1 MQLGDLGQQSLR
13 IGMLRRFKQG
23 FGGRGFDHS
32 AQIHD
37 HDTVGQMLNHSQ
49 VMADEQ
55 VGQMQL
61 FAQLVKQVDDL
72 SLDGH
77 IQCRH
82 ALITDQEIGFN
93 RQGPGDADA
102 LALPARKLVR
112 VAASVGRIQGH
123 LLQQGRDMLALV
135 GARNQAVVDG
145 RLAHNVF
152 DLHARIER
160 GHGVL
165 EDHLQLQPLA
175 SGLGVA
181 LVGQCLP
188 FIANFAFAGRDH
200 PSDHAAQCGFAATRL
215 AHQSDHFATCNA
227 EGHTVDRSYRLGANI
242 GTQPARHFFDHVRLA
257 HESTRHRIQLQQGR
271 HADTPSGSG

>member
-1 MQLGDLGQQSLR
+1 MKVAGHCVVTGFDQCGRLALAARSGHGAAGVEVTTARWIQRRRYLATNGLKLLASRMQLGDLGQQSLR

-82 ALITDQEIGFN
+82 ALITDQEIRFN

-102 LALPARKLVR
+102 GAARQK
-112 VAASVGRIQGH
+112 I
-123 LLQQGRDMLALV
+123 
-135 GARNQAVVDG
+135 
-145 RLAHNVF
+145 
-152 DLHARIER
+152 
-160 GHGVL
+160 GV
-165 EDHLQLQPLA
+165 
-175 SGLGVA
+175 
-181 LVGQCLP
+181 
-188 FIANFAFAGRDH
+188 
-200 PSDHAAQCGFAATRL
+200 
-215 AHQSDHFATCNA
+215 
-227 EGHTVDRSYRLGANI
+227 
-242 GTQPARHFFDHVRLA
+242 
-257 HESTRHRIQLQQGR
+257 
-271 HADTPSGSG
+271 GSG